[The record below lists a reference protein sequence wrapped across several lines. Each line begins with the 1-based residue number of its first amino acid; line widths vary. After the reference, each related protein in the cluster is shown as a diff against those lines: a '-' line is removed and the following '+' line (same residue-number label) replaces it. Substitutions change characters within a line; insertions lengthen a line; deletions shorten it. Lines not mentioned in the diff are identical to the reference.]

1 MSVAPTSEAEHA
13 HASGPAQVRL
23 VVDGYR
29 GGRYNILLITGRY
42 YGIARTEGAVDPE
55 RLQSGDFK
63 ERIFIG
69 EGLAEV
75 SALLDAEPK
84 AFELPDCEPRI
95 VEARHGQSHY
105 AIVEYG
111 GRHFAVAT
119 DDMPFE
125 IGKIRTGKC
134 RRTVHEAATQ
144 AEVER
149 LIDVDPWAWSTD
161 PAPEPHLLGTIATTP
176 QDSATFATSA
186 ARITLKDA
194 TVSLPIHAA
203 SDTLKKALL
212 RGIGRAAAVK
222 LPVLRG
228 VSLDIVPGERLGI
241 VGRNGCGKTTL
252 LKAIAGIYPLSEGSR
267 HVAGSIAPV
276 IAQGIGFD
284 HALSVRINVKLSIAH
299 MGRLSSYSRE
309 LEETI
314 LDFAELTHRA
324 DVPLQ
329 QLSSGQSAR
338 LAFAVTLFQTPD
350 ILILDEVFATGDV
363 AFVGRATAAMTARIQ
378 STPITLFVSH
388 DLATVQRICT
398 RCLLMAE
405 GRIIADGPPAAII
418 GEYRRLYQGVA
429 P

>member
-1 MSVAPTSEAEHA
+1 MSVAPSGEAEHA
-13 HASGPAQVRL
+13 HVPHQAQVRL

-29 GGRYNILLITGRY
+29 GGRYNILLIGGRY
-42 YGIARTEGAVDPE
+42 YGIARTEGIVDLE
-55 RLQSGDFK
+55 RLRVGDFR
-63 ERIFIG
+63 ERVFIG

-75 SALLDAEPK
+75 SAALDAEPK
-84 AFELPDCEPRI
+84 VFELPDCAPRV
-95 VEARHGQSHY
+95 VEARHGKSHY

-125 IGKIRTGKC
+125 IGKVRTGRC
-134 RRTVHEAATQ
+134 RRTVHEAATR

-161 PAPEPHLLGTIATTP
+161 PAPESHGIGLA
-176 QDSATFATSA
+176 SA
-186 ARITLKDA
+186 APVEPGAFALSTARIMLKDA
-194 TVSLPIHAA
+194 TVALPVNSAA
-203 SDTLKKALL
+203 DTLKTALL
-212 RGIGRAAAVK
+212 RGIRRGVSVR
-222 LPVLRG
+222 LPVLRN
-228 VSLDIVPGERLGI
+228 VSLEVAPGERLGI

-252 LKAIAGIYPLSEGSR
+252 LKAIAGIYPLSEGTRAVS
-267 HVAGSIAPV
+267 GSIAPV

-284 HALSVRINVKLSIAH
+284 HALSVRTNIKLSIAH
-299 MGRLSSYSRE
+299 MGRLSGYSRA
-309 LEETI
+309 LEDAI

-324 DVPLQ
+324 EIPLQ

-363 AFVGRATAAMTARIQ
+363 AFVARATAAMTERIR

-388 DLATVQRICT
+388 DLATVQRVCT
-398 RCLLMAE
+398 RCILMAE

-418 GEYRRLYQGVA
+418 AEYRRLYEGVA

>member
-1 MSVAPTSEAEHA
+1 MSVAISSEAKRTPVD
-13 HASGPAQVRL
+13 SPGKVRL

-29 GGRYNILLITGRY
+29 GGRYNILLIEGRY
-42 YGIARTEGAVDPE
+42 YGIARSEGSVDPE
-55 RLQSGDFK
+55 RLRTGDFN

-75 SALLDAEPK
+75 AAAIDAEPK
-84 AFELPDCEPRI
+84 AFELPDQEPRI
-95 VEARHGQSHY
+95 VEARHGESHY
-105 AIVEYG
+105 ALVEYG

-119 DDMPFE
+119 DDMPFS
-125 IGKIRTGKC
+125 ISRIRTGQC
-134 RRTVHEAATQ
+134 RRTVHEAETR

-161 PAPEPHLLGTIATTP
+161 PAPEPGALGGVAP
-176 QDSATFATSA
+176 APVDPAAFASSS
-186 ARITLKDA
+186 ARIRLENA
-194 TVSLPIHAA
+194 TVSLPIHPAA
-203 SDTLKKALL
+203 DTLKKTLL
-212 RGIGRAAAVK
+212 RGIGRAATVR

-228 VSLDIVPGERLGI
+228 VSLDVAPGERLGI

-252 LKAIAGIYPLSEGSR
+252 LKAIAGIYPLSEGRRSVR
-267 HVAGSIAPV
+267 GSIAPV

-299 MGRLSSYSRE
+299 MGRLAGYSRE

-324 DVPLQ
+324 EIPLQ
-329 QLSSGQSAR
+329 QLSSGQAAR

-363 AFVGRATAAMTARIQ
+363 AFVARATAAMTARIQ
-378 STPITLFVSH
+378 ATPITLLVSH
-388 DLATVQRICT
+388 DLTTVQRVCT
-398 RCLLMAE
+398 RCILMAE
-405 GRIIADGPPAAII
+405 GRIVADGPPAAIVS
-418 GEYRRLYQGVA
+418 EYRRLYQVGGQ
-429 P
+429 